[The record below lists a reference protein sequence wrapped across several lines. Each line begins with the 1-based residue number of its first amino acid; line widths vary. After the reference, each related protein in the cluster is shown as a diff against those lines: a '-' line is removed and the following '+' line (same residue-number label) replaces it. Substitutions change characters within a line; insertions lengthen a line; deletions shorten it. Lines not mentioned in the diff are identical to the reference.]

1 MANTIER
8 ILIYPTSG
16 DSFTEQLT
24 DCLSQIDKQC
34 NTRNEKI
41 LQQSFFISPE
51 NNKEYNS
58 LRKEIITLLRKNQSY
73 KPSTSVIAQPPAYG
87 HLITA
92 ELTLAVSMPG
102 QEVIYKTFGET
113 PYTLVESNYCKE
125 IYAAGISSYKTET
138 DFTEQTEEAFRIL
151 KGILLKEGFTF
162 SDIVRQWNYVE
173 NILSV
178 QDEKGHYTQHYQILN
193 DVRSVYYAEA
203 SFKNGFPA
211 ATGIGMNAGGIILEI
226 FAVNVIKEIEIH
238 PLQNP
243 LQIDAYNYSEE
254 VLVGDATAGQQ
265 KKTTPKF
272 ERAKC
277 VGINGETSIFISGTA
292 SIHNELT
299 VGIDDPV
306 KQTETTIE
314 NISGLISVDNLQNK
328 GINSAGTETEYQF
341 MRVYIKKQDYLGSVR
356 EICSKRFPKIPVHYL
371 IADVCRDN
379 LLVEIE
385 GVAVV
390 SYSA

>member
-1 MANTIER
+1 M
-8 ILIYPTSG
+8 
-16 DSFTEQLT
+16 
-24 DCLSQIDKQC
+24 
-34 NTRNEKI
+34 
-41 LQQSFFISPE
+41 
-51 NNKEYNS
+51 
-58 LRKEIITLLRKNQSY
+58 
-73 KPSTSVIAQPPAYG
+73 
-87 HLITA
+87 
-92 ELTLAVSMPG
+92 AVSGSG
-102 QEVIYKTFGET
+102 QEVYYKTFDDT
-113 PYTLVESNYCKE
+113 PYTLVESDYCKE
-125 IYAAGISSYKTET
+125 IYAAGISSYKTKI

-151 KGILLKEGFTF
+151 KGILQSEGFTF
-162 SDIVRQWNYVE
+162 TNIVRQWNYVE

-211 ATGIGMNAGGIILEI
+211 ATGIGMNAGGIILEV
-226 FAVNVIKEIEIH
+226 FAVTVIKEVEIH
-238 PLQNP
+238 PLKNP

-277 VGINGETSIFISGTA
+277 VGINGATTIFISGTA

-314 NISGLISVDNLQNK
+314 NISGLISVDNLQTK
-328 GINSAGTETEYQF
+328 GINSAGNETEYQF
-341 MRVYIKKQDYLGSVR
+341 MRVYIKKMDYLNSVK
-356 EICSKRFPKIPVHYL
+356 EICSIRFPKIPVHYL

-385 GVAVV
+385 GVAIVG
-390 SYSA
+390 